1 MTTATPTRR
10 TPRTPHGVHR
20 RRSQIIALGLAA
32 FGILAS
38 FYVTN
43 TLADRDQVI
52 AVARTVTVGSI
63 IRIEDVAPAQLPGDS
78 GLAGLMWSE
87 IDRVVGQ
94 TATTTLLPGQIVV
107 AQAVGAPSLPGPGQA
122 VVGVAVAAG
131 LAPAAALGRG
141 DRVAVI
147 DAVTGGQG
155 ILGEVVSEST
165 TSAETRTID
174 VVVDA
179 SDAAGVAVLS
189 RAGQAAVV
197 LLEDR

>member
-1 MTTATPTRR
+1 MTTAPPTRR
-10 TPRTPHGVHR
+10 TSRTPHGVHR
-20 RRSQIIALGLAA
+20 RRSQVIALGLAA
-32 FGILAS
+32 FGIIAS
-38 FYVTN
+38 FYVIN

-131 LAPAAALGRG
+131 LAPSAALGRG

-165 TSAETRTID
+165 TSVETRTID

-179 SDAAGVAVLS
+179 TDAAGVAVLS

>member
-1 MTTATPTRR
+1 MTNA
-10 TPRTPHGVHR
+10 
-20 RRSQIIALGLAA
+20 
-32 FGILAS
+32 
-38 FYVTN
+38 
-43 TLADRDQVI
+43 LADRDQVI

-63 IRIEDVAPAQLPGDS
+63 IRVEDVTPAQLPGDS

-179 SDAAGVAVLS
+179 TDAAGVAVLS